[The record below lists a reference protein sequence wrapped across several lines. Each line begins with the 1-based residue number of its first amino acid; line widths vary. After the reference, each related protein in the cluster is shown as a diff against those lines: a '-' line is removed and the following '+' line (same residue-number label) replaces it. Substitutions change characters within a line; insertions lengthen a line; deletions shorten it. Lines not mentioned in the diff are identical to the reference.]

1 MARHLAAN
9 GITLLIVALVMAIG
23 LLEWGRGQFAGP
35 GPLTED
41 TVIEVPP
48 GANLRRVSAELEEAG
63 AISNEFV
70 FRIAA
75 RMRGADESLKLGCYA
90 LPAGVTMEDI
100 LGRVTTARGSQA
112 CFQATF
118 VVNNRGTRL
127 RVRDASGE
135 SSNETLEL
143 SEGLE
148 LVDAQIDS
156 GESVQMRVSIA
167 EGLTVRDV
175 LTGLAAVPYL
185 TDEIAEA
192 PPEGMLAPD
201 TYEIT
206 RDASRAAL
214 VEQMRSVQ
222 EARLAEAWESRDPD
236 LPIDSPEDLLVLASI
251 IEKETGV
258 PDERGRVAAVFVNR
272 LNQSMR
278 LQTDPTIIYGIT
290 RGGEPM
296 ERPISRSDIDGVTE
310 RRLHGEVVYNTYQVD
325 GLPPGPIANP
335 GRAALMAAASPDETD
350 FLFFV
355 ADGTGGHAFARTL
368 DEHNRNVANYRAL
381 GSGQ

>member
-48 GANLRRVSAELEEAG
+48 GANLRRVSAELEETG
-63 AISNEFV
+63 AISNPLI

-75 RMRGADESLKLGCYA
+75 RMQGADDSLKLGCYA
-90 LPAGVTMEDI
+90 LPAGATMEEI
-100 LGRVTTARGSQA
+100 LERVTTARGSQA

-135 SSNETLEL
+135 NSNETLEL
-143 SEGLE
+143 AEGLE
-148 LVDAQIDS
+148 LVDAQIEQ
-156 GESVQMRVSIA
+156 GEAVQMRVSVA

-175 LTGLAAVPYL
+175 LVGLGEVPYL
-185 TDEIAEA
+185 TGEIAEA
-192 PPEGMLAPD
+192 PAEGMLAPD

-206 RDASRAAL
+206 RDASREELVGRMRAA
-214 VEQMRSVQ
+214 Q
-222 EARLAEAWESRDPD
+222 EARLAEAWEARDAD
-236 LPIDSPEDLLVLASI
+236 LPIESPEELLILASI

-258 PDERGRVAAVFVNR
+258 PDERGRVSAVFVNR
-272 LNQSMR
+272 LNQGMR

-296 ERPISRSDIDGVTE
+296 ERPISRADINGQTE
-310 RRLHGEVVYNTYQVD
+310 ARLHGSVVYNTYQVD

-381 GSGQ
+381 EASQ